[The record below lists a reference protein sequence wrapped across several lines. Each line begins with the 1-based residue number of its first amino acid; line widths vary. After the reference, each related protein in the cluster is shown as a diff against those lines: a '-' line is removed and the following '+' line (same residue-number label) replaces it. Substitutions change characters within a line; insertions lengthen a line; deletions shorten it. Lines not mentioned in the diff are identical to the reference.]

1 MAHSQTKESDRIGRR
16 KKKIYIYME
25 VEKEKDIKKK
35 EGKRDEGRAK
45 KTVHVT
51 VKNVV
56 RVEI

>member
-16 KKKIYIYME
+16 KKYIYIYME